1 MNIKSLINEHDT
13 FREMENDEGQVTG
26 GKHCLYIELRSIQKR
41 NSEGNSI
48 EEYHQKFSKYQYL
61 FRINKLIK

>member
-13 FREMENDEGQVTG
+13 FREMDNDEGAGDRWKTLS
-26 GKHCLYIELRSIQKR
+26 LYRTPINSER